1 MVVICSSLGII
12 LHLAW
17 RACLFF
23 IMDEPSVPVH
33 SVPVSDILTL
43 PAAVHVSSP
52 VPETTCPAETSQSA
66 FVTVQ
71 DPDSEIPQRAQC
83 IVKRFQ
89 KRSATQPSPSV
100 EPPISSP
107 GSDALQPTVDTFNSG
122 TDAVCI
128 QPASLL
134 GSLQPPSPSYE
145 ADFELVTSLARS
157 EEPFSTGDA
166 SGDGS
171 WHLLSGASWPQQPFD
186 TCDSDTELSPWR
198 AGRLHFDSSPAPGA
212 LPLASAT
219 SQGEPAGTLSSMRE
233 SPAVGDTPTSSGK
246 PLARPSSMLA
256 CTHRAKSLH
265 SHPVRTLQNARLRPV
280 VHLKASVGNPVAC
293 PKPRPVPSARG
304 AYASYPSLTTSWG
317 KQAEGAVSKS
327 SPPVK
332 AQDGMDTSFPL
343 QPAARISGL
352 LPARRSGPLPS
363 FQRPARVRA
372 TR

>member
-1 MVVICSSLGII
+1 MYLRQCLRRLALLRHHN
-12 LHLAW
+12 LHLLRCRTLTQRFRNGHSALLSVFRNDRRLSLHHPW
-17 RACLFF
+17 SRPFRLQVRMHCNRQWILSIQVLMLFAF
-23 IMDEPSVPVH
+23 SRPARWVPCSRLLH
-33 SVPVSDILTL
+33 LMKRILSWL
-43 PAAVHVSSP
+43 HLWPGVRNL
-52 VPETTCPAETSQSA
+52 SQQ
-66 FVTVQ
+66 VML
-71 DPDSEIPQRAQC
+71 R
-83 IVKRFQ
+83 
-89 KRSATQPSPSV
+89 
-100 EPPISSP
+100 
-107 GSDALQPTVDTFNSG
+107 
-122 TDAVCI
+122 
-128 QPASLL
+128 
-134 GSLQPPSPSYE
+134 
-145 ADFELVTSLARS
+145 
-157 EEPFSTGDA
+157 
-166 SGDGS
+166 GDGS

-186 TCDSDTELSPWR
+186 TCDSDTELSSLARILILVRPPVLCLLLLLR
-198 AGRLHFDSSPAPGA
+198 ARENLPVHCLPCGSPQLSEIHLHPRGS
-212 LPLASAT
+212 
-219 SQGEPAGTLSSMRE
+219 
-233 SPAVGDTPTSSGK
+233 